1 MFIKAAIAPSLIELK
16 MAMGVENTTKD
27 VAGTWCIFIVLANDS
42 LRVTHTKKEICI
54 QKRFLL
60 EWKLKF
66 SLAYNQMDQLRGV
79 SFEVRFFFFT
89 ISNLLF
95 LQDN

>member
-1 MFIKAAIAPSLIELK
+1 

-27 VAGTWCIFIVLANDS
+27 VAGTWCIFIVLGNDS
-42 LRVTHTKKEICI
+42 IRVTHTKQEICI
-54 QKRFLL
+54 QNRFLL

-79 SFEVRFFFFT
+79 SFEVSFQKKTNKKTANR
-89 ISNLLF
+89 
-95 LQDN
+95 